1 MRLDDELR
9 KDLDREYIR
18 RDECSDNMAQ
28 QDKKFANDNARL
40 SVIESYQKLTFG
52 VLVANIVLSWFKGG
66 F

>member
-18 RDECSDNMAQ
+18 RDECSDNMTQ